1 MLRALLEARY
11 GDPEVPLSEWSRD
24 VASRFAR
31 EAPPPFRLEYRICDE
46 SGALILQVDL
56 AFPSHRVAV
65 ELDSIRF
72 HLGRHEFERDRR
84 QRNELRRL
92 GWVVLEITWKAW
104 TSDPAAV
111 IRQIRG
117 ALARASVVDSVR

>member
-1 MLRALLEARY
+1 M
-11 GDPEVPLSEWSRD
+11 V
-24 VASRFAR
+24 V
-31 EAPPPFRLEYRICDE
+31 EYRICNE
-46 SGALILQVDL
+46 WGALILQVDI
-56 AFPSHRVAV
+56 AFPSHRIAV

-84 QRNELRRL
+84 LRNELRRL
-92 GWVVLEITWKAW
+92 GWVVLEVTWKAW

-117 ALARASVVDSVR
+117 ALEQASVVGKAR